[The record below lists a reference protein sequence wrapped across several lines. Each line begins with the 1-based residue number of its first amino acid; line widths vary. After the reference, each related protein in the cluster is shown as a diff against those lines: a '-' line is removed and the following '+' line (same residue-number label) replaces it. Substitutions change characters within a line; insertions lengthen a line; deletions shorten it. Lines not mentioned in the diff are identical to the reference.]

1 MSLPTKRAP
10 TLPKPPTRLSPTA
23 TLADTA
29 LLTGTH
35 TITIGADAVIHPR
48 AKLLSTNGIVNI
60 GEGCIICERSCVGL
74 TSAERMGGDMQ
85 EGVVLGRGVIVEQ
98 GAAVEAVVVGEG
110 SVVEVRARVG
120 RGCVVGKVSNAILW
134 VHGGLS
140 GRGEH
145 FADVSGD
152 WCS

>member
-1 MSLPTKRAP
+1 
-10 TLPKPPTRLSPTA
+10 
-23 TLADTA
+23 
-29 LLTGTH
+29 
-35 TITIGADAVIHPR
+35 
-48 AKLLSTNGIVNI
+48 
-60 GEGCIICERSCVGL
+60 
-74 TSAERMGGDMQ
+74 MQ